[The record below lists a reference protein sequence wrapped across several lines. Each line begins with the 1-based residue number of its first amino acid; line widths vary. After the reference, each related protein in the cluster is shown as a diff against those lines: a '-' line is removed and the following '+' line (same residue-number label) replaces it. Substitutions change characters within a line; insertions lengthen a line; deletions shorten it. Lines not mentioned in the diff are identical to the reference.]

1 MKKILKVLIPLVL
14 IIALLIS
21 ACWYFLFYNRPLTVG
36 FLEDQASSM
45 VADQRYERAVLYYS
59 WAWSLMP
66 ERTDLALSLA
76 DTYTA
81 TDNYTKAEYTLVSA
95 ISSNPDKSELYEA
108 LCRIYVDQDK
118 LLDAVQM
125 LDRVTDA
132 NVLEYMR
139 TARPAAP
146 VLTPES
152 GYYSEYIEVTAQSD
166 APYVYITTDGKYPSN
181 ESDLYTEPLTM
192 GAGET
197 TLITLAV
204 NEQGLV
210 SPAAVFGYTVGGVV
224 EPITLSDPA
233 VDTAVREILGYTSTD
248 TIMSNDL
255 WDVQA
260 LVLPETVSDL
270 NDLSRFTGLT
280 SLTINNISGL
290 EMSVFHQLST
300 LEFLDLSGCTIS
312 SQSLETIS
320 SLTNLTTLRLSNCA
334 LTDISALS
342 TLSKLEELDL
352 SGNFISDISVVA
364 LMPEMKKIYLS
375 NNPLE
380 SIAGLSICNQLL
392 YVDIR
397 DCGLHSIGA
406 LSQKKNLQSLLA
418 TNNQISDLT
427 PLLGCKTLETLL
439 LTNNLISDISVLKT
453 LPNLETFEANYNAI
467 TKIPD
472 IRKTAVA
479 LVSFIA
485 NYNDIEDISGLSG
498 INTLNYVE
506 LDYNQVKDI
515 QPLTENYNLIQLDI
529 WDNPIPDIAEAVK
542 PFEESSVIVNYNPN
556 FEVPEEETEEDTE
569 E

>member
-1 MKKILKVLIPLVL
+1 MKIVLKILIPLVL
-14 IIALLIS
+14 IIALLVS
-21 ACWYFLFYNRPLTVG
+21 ACWYFLIYNRPLTVD
-36 FLEDQASSM
+36 FLMQQASSM
-45 VADQRYERAVLYYS
+45 VSAKRYDRAILYNK
-59 WAWSLMP
+59 WAWNLMP
-66 ERTDLALSLA
+66 ERTDLALDLA
-76 DTYTA
+76 DTYIA
-81 TDNYTKAEYTLVSA
+81 TGNYTKAEYTLVSA
-95 ISSNPDKSELYEA
+95 ISSNPGKAGLYEA
-108 LCRIYVDQDK
+108 LCRIYVEQDK

-125 LDRVTDA
+125 LDRITDA
-132 NVLEYMR
+132 DVVEYMS

-146 VLTPES
+146 FLTPES
-152 GYYSEYIEVTAQSD
+152 GYYTEYIEVEAQSD
-166 APYVYITTDGKYPSN
+166 APYIYITTDGKYPSN
-181 ESDLYTEPLTM
+181 DSDLYCGPLTM
-192 GAGET
+192 NAGET
-197 TLITLAV
+197 TLIALAV

-233 VDTAVREILGYTSTD
+233 VDAAVRDILGYTAAD
-248 TIMSNDL
+248 TIMSDDL
-255 WDVQA
+255 WDIQA
-260 LVLPETVSDL
+260 LELPETVAEL
-270 NDLSRFTGLT
+270 NDLARFTGLT
-280 SLTINNISGL
+280 SLKINNVSGL
-290 EMSVFHQLST
+290 EMSVFHQIPT
-300 LEFLDLSGCTIS
+300 LQTLDLTGCTIS
-312 SQSLETIS
+312 TQSLEAIS

-364 LMPEMKKIYLS
+364 LMPEMKNIYLS

-392 YVDIR
+392 HVDIR

-406 LSQKKNLQSLLA
+406 LSQKKELQSLLA

-427 PLLGCKTLETLL
+427 PLLGCKSLRTLL

-485 NYNDIEDISGLSG
+485 NYNDIEDVSGLSG
-498 INTLNYVE
+498 IRTLNYVE

-515 QPLTENYNLIQLDI
+515 QPLAENYNLIQLDI
-529 WDNPIPDIAEAVK
+529 WDNPIPDVAEAVK
-542 PFEESSVIVNYNPN
+542 PFEESSIIVNYNPN
-556 FEVPEEETEEDTE
+556 FEVPEEETEEDNE
-569 E
+569 